1 MDHRYVIVKFNI
13 YEFLLDYLPI
23 LVMVVFLAILYVKG
37 KDVRENYHMK
47 NSIIDNLDEK
57 ELKSTIDKWEP
68 FH

>member
-1 MDHRYVIVKFNI
+1 
-13 YEFLLDYLPI
+13 
-23 LVMVVFLAILYVKG
+23 MVVFLAILYVKG

-47 NSIIDNLDEK
+47 NSIIDNLNEK

>member
-1 MDHRYVIVKFNI
+1 MKFNI

-23 LVMVVFLAILYVKG
+23 LVMVVFLAVLYVKG

-57 ELKSTIDKWEP
+57 QLKSTIDKWEP

>member
-1 MDHRYVIVKFNI
+1 MKFNI

-47 NSIIDNLDEK
+47 NSILNNLDEK

>member
-1 MDHRYVIVKFNI
+1 MDHRNVIVKFNI

-23 LVMVVFLAILYVKG
+23 IVMVVFLAVLYVKG

>member
-1 MDHRYVIVKFNI
+1 MKFNI

-23 LVMVVFLAILYVKG
+23 IVMVLFLAVLYVKG

-47 NSIIDNLDEK
+47 NSIMNNLDEK

-68 FH
+68 FN

>member
-1 MDHRYVIVKFNI
+1 MDHRNVIVKFNI

-47 NSIIDNLDEK
+47 NSIMNNLDEK

>member
-1 MDHRYVIVKFNI
+1 MKFNI

-47 NSIIDNLDEK
+47 NSIMNNLDEK

>member
-1 MDHRYVIVKFNI
+1 MKFNI

-23 LVMVVFLAILYVKG
+23 IVMVVFLAVLYVKG

-47 NSIIDNLDEK
+47 NSIMNNLDEK

-68 FH
+68 FN

>member
-1 MDHRYVIVKFNI
+1 MKFNI

-47 NSIIDNLDEK
+47 NSIMDNLNEK

>member
-1 MDHRYVIVKFNI
+1 MKFNI

-23 LVMVVFLAILYVKG
+23 IVMVVFLAILYVKG

-47 NSIIDNLDEK
+47 NSIMNNLDEK

-68 FH
+68 FN

>member
-1 MDHRYVIVKFNI
+1 MKFNI

-23 LVMVVFLAILYVKG
+23 IVMVVFLAILYVKG

-47 NSIIDNLDEK
+47 NSIINNLDEK